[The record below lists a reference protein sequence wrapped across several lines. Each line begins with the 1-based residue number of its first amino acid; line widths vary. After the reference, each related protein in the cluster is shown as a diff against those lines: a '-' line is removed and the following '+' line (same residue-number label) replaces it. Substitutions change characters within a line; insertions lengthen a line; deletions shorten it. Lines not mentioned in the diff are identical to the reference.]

1 MKSLLLSVLLIL
13 SVSPAFAQ
21 DAASYQA
28 AAMKLYP
35 QLKVAGSPMNLAY
48 VAAVQ
53 AARKNNDPVLRRP
66 SWPLVIAEKVAA
78 KLMKASPAP
87 AASPH

>member
-1 MKSLLLSVLLIL
+1 MKAHLFSILLVL
-13 SVSPAFAQ
+13 SVSSAFAQ

-35 QLKVAGSPMNLAY
+35 QLKVAGSPMNVAY

-53 AARKNNDPVLRRP
+53 AARRNNDPVLRRQ

-78 KLMKASPAP
+78 QLMKPSPSP